1 MTISVIVGKNNFDR
15 KSILLD
21 SLDTP
26 RKAINETGFSAEAE
40 GRAIHM
46 NAVPLTVA
54 DLDKTFE
61 SLGVGERAIITWNIA
76 KPDNA

>member
-1 MTISVIVGKNNFDR
+1 MTISVTVGKNNFDR
-15 KSILLD
+15 KTILLD

-26 RKAINETGFSAEAE
+26 RKAILETEFSAEAS

-46 NAVPLTVA
+46 NAVPLTEA

-61 SLGVGERAIITWNIA
+61 QLGVGERAIITWNIA

>member
-15 KSILLD
+15 KNILLD
-21 SLDTP
+21 SSDTP
-26 RKAINETGFSAEAE
+26 RKAIEATDFSAEAS

-46 NAVPLTVA
+46 NAVPLSA
-54 DLDKTFE
+54 EDLDKTFE
-61 SLGVGERAIITWNIA
+61 QLGVIDRAIITWNIA